1 MGGVVVRCWSTARS
15 TKRPGASGDRRPRRD
30 RWSRSDALQPS
41 RRAPASVASRSSAA
55 PAGVRRRPRIA
66 SPDARATRRCDA
78 RGPFRA
84 ALASETGP
92 MVHCPEDHGRVTLD
106 AMLHAATSATL
117 IDPASPTVL
126 VIEDDPANR
135 ALLTAQLER
144 AGYRAA
150 TAADGPSGLAAA
162 LETAPDVVLL
172 DIGLPGMDGLEIC
185 RRLRADPRTVAMPVV
200 LLTGRT
206 SVDDV
211 VAGLDAGADDFLAKP
226 YHEAELLA
234 RLRSARRLALVM
246 AEMESAQGV
255 VAALANAVEAKDTM
269 TEHHCQRLAG
279 LAHLLATAAE
289 LDPVSIKGVVFGALL
304 HDIGKIGISDG
315 ILKKPGALTDDEW
328 IEMRRHPIIGEQICR
343 PLASSREFA
352 PIVRH
357 HHERW
362 DGGGYPDRL
371 KGEEIP
377 IGARIVGLV
386 DAFDAIVHD
395 RPYREAGSIGERR
408 SRRSSPRPAA
418 TSIPTSSN
426 GSRRSRRE
434 TTSTR
439 RTTGCGSTP
448 SPRCEP
454 PAGDDPRRLPD
465 ACARRRVPERPR
477 HRRERIPPAS
487 RTGQPR
493 RRHGLLRGVR
503 ALRGHRSRPAAARA
517 PDDHR
522 GQRRTRHSLALPV
535 LTLNLVRH
543 FEAIPDWLIRASTA
557 FAILLG
563 LGAIVV
569 AWRGAAEAGTGAILA
584 RAVGVPVVLRRP
596 GAGRGRRVLPRV
608 LPPGRGVPSE
618 ADDRRGVDGAPGDR
632 RADDHRGRARLGHGG
647 DELDRH
653 PGQRAGPDGSLR
665 VPDRLPAAGRSC
677 IASASNRPPTSSSVA

>member
-1 MGGVVVRCWSTARS
+1 
-15 TKRPGASGDRRPRRD
+15 
-30 RWSRSDALQPS
+30 
-41 RRAPASVASRSSAA
+41 
-55 PAGVRRRPRIA
+55 
-66 SPDARATRRCDA
+66 
-78 RGPFRA
+78 
-84 ALASETGP
+84 
-92 MVHCPEDHGRVTLD
+92 
-106 AMLHAATSATL
+106 MLHAATSATL

-144 AGYRAA
+144 AGYRAV

-226 YHEAELLA
+226 FHEAELLA

-304 HDIGKIGISDG
+304 HDIGKIGVSDG
-315 ILKKPGALTDDEW
+315 ILKKTGALTDDEW

-395 RPYREAGSIGERR
+395 RPYRQAGSIENAIAEIVAEAGHHFDPDLVERFAAMAV
-408 SRRSSPRPAA
+408 RRRPRRDGRPVADRLPGRAASLQPAMTLA
-418 TSIPTSSN
+418 DVLTLALGVAYLSVLVIAVN
-426 GSRRSRRE
+426 EYRRRRE
-434 TTSTR
+434 PVSLAVVTVFFAVFVLFAVTGLGRLLPELRMITAASAYAAFLGATR
-439 RTTGCGSTP
+439 PHPQPRAPLRGHPRLADSRKHRVRDPARTG
-448 SPRCEP
+448 R
-454 PAGDDPRRLPD
+454 DRRRL
-465 ACARRRVPERPR
+465 ARRR
-477 HRRERIPPAS
+477 
-487 RTGQPR
+487 
-493 RRHGLLRGVR
+493 RGGD
-503 ALRGHRSRPAAARA
+503 RGDP
-517 PDDHR
+517 
-522 GQRRTRHSLALPV
+522 G
-535 LTLNLVRH
+535 
-543 FEAIPDWLIRASTA
+543 
-557 FAILLG
+557 
-563 LGAIVV
+563 
-569 AWRGAAEAGTGAILA
+569 

-596 GAGRGRRVLPRV
+596 GADRCRRVLPRV
-608 LPPGRGVPSE
+608 LPPGRRVPSE
-618 ADDRRGVDGAPGDR
+618 AGDRRGVDGTAGDR
-632 RADDHRGRARLGHGG
+632 RDDDHRGRAKLGHGG
-647 DELDRH
+647 HELDRH

-665 VPDRLPAAGRSC
+665 VPDRLPAAGVSC